1 MPIYKGTS
9 EISPTNIVLGGK
21 QIAKVYVGDTLVW
34 QKNYSETAKYG
45 FLYNLYAVQDPRSI
59 APTGW
64 HVPTLAEYLTIFG
77 IEVEQETDGGK
88 LKGLSTYPDE
98 HPRWNDPNIDA
109 TNEFGWNGYG
119 GGYREDDGTFDF
131 NGFKGFWW
139 TADGYYFGLN
149 NDSGQ
154 YFYSNDFD
162 PRYGLSIRLLKDDD
176 TLEDFTDNNG
186 NVYSTVNIG
195 SQVWMAENLRT
206 TRFKGAEEANDYIDF
221 VLGQGGV
228 IEDEPLLHNYYL
240 ELLGLDE
247 SHLDIPNVIPDLD
260 WKSLSTDAYCIYDY
274 NRERKDLFHN
284 KLKGLQGG
292 KEPDEYYHLT
302 EGQYNE
308 LHDRLH
314 SIDSV
319 EDHDVVEEVDRGK
332 FVFADPITGEISL
345 KIPPSTNYQVTL
357 DVEDEYINTGDTY
370 VDIDEMREYRLVED
384 EFGTKYMF
392 EITSPKVIQDDS
404 VGVSPKSIKLS
415 MI

>member
-9 EISPTNIVLGGK
+9 EISPKHITLGGR

-34 QKNYSETAKYG
+34 QKDYSETAKYG
-45 FLYNLYAVQDPRSI
+45 FLYNLYAVQDPRDI

-98 HPRWNDPNIDA
+98 HPRWNSPNTDA
-109 TNEFGWNGYG
+109 TNELGWNGYG

-131 NGFKGFWW
+131 NGFKGYWW
-139 TADGYYFGLN
+139 TSDGYYFGIS

-154 YFYSNDFD
+154 YFYSNNFD
-162 PRYGLSIRLLKDDD
+162 PRYGLSVRLVKDDD

-186 NVYSTVNIG
+186 NVYDTVKIG

-206 TRFKGAEEANDYIDF
+206 TKFLNDD
-221 VLGQGGV
+221 
-228 IEDEPLLHNYYL
+228 
-240 ELLGLDE
+240 
-247 SHLDIPNVIPDLD
+247 DIPNVIPDLD
-260 WKSLSTDAYCIYDY
+260 WKGLSTDAYCIYDY
-274 NRERKDLFHN
+274 NIERKDSFHN

-302 EGQYNE
+302 EGQHEE

-319 EDHDVVEEVDRGK
+319 EDHDVVVEEDKGK
-332 FVFADPITGEISL
+332 FVFADPVTGEISL
-345 KIPPSTNYQVTL
+345 RIPPSTNYQVVL
-357 DVEDEYINTGDTY
+357 DVEDDYVNVGDTY
-370 VDIDEMREYRLVED
+370 VDIEQMREYRLVED
-384 EFGTKYMF
+384 EFGLK
-392 EITSPKVIQDDS
+392 
-404 VGVSPKSIKLS
+404 
-415 MI
+415 